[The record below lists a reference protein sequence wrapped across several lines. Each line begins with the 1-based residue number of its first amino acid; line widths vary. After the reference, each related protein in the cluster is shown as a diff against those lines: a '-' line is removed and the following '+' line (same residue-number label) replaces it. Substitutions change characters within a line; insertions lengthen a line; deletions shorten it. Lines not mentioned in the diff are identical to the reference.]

1 MKNWK
6 LLFGCLALAFL
17 PSLSGLVAKPDE
29 WYRGLEKPKLNPPSW
44 IFAPVWTTLYLM
56 MGVAHYL
63 YATAQSSDEKRAG
76 HALYA
81 GQLLLNGTWSLVF
94 FGAKAP
100 GAALTNI
107 AALWV
112 MILFTMREFHRKS
125 PRAAKLLIPYLLWVS
140 FATYLNLEIYRRNAN

>member
-6 LLFGCLALAFL
+6 ILAGCIALAFL
-17 PSLSGLVAKPDE
+17 PSLSGIVSKPDE
-29 WYRGLEKPKLNPPSW
+29 WYRGLEKPPGNPPSW
-44 IFAPVWTTLYLM
+44 VFAPVWTTLYLM

-63 YATAQSSDEKRAG
+63 YTTSQSTDEKRAG

-81 GQLLLNGTWSLVF
+81 GQLLLNGTWTLVF

-100 GAALTNI
+100 CAALANI
-107 AALWV
+107 MALWV
-112 MILFTMREFHRKS
+112 MILFTMREFNSKA

-140 FATYLNLEIYRRNAN
+140 FATYLNLEICRRNQH